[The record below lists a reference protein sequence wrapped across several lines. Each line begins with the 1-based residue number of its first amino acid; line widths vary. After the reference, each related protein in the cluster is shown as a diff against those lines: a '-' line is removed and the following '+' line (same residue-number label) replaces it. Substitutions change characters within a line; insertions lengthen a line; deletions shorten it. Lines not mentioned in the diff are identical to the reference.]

1 MVLVS
6 GFITNIVCYL
16 IIEIVTMKIEK
27 KKIGSLLIA
36 FITVLGIIGV
46 LMLDPIEQD
55 LGYHI
60 FIDQR
65 TVLGIPNFLNV
76 ISNIPFLL
84 VGIMGLYSI
93 FILQRLVFITEL
105 KAAYILFF
113 VGVSLVA
120 FGSGYYHLWPDNG
133 SLVWDRLPMTIAFMA
148 LFSIIVGEFTSSKL
162 GKFTLWPLVAFGAFS
177 VLYWYSTES
186 NGEGDL
192 RLYVLVQFLPIL
204 VIPLILIFFK
214 SKYTHTS
221 GYWYLLSAY
230 VLAKGLEHFDESINN
245 ILFSLSGHSLK
256 HVVAALGILF
266 LLKAYNKRKLI

>member
-1 MVLVS
+1 MNTKMKNIGLVA
-6 GFITNIVCYL
+6 ITLCSI
-16 IIEIVTMKIEK
+16 
-27 KKIGSLLIA
+27 
-36 FITVLGIIGV
+36 LGIVGV

-55 LGYHI
+55 IGYHT
-60 FIDQR
+60 FVDQR
-65 TVLGIPNFLNV
+65 ALLGIPNFWNV

-93 FILQRLVFITEL
+93 FILQRIVFITEL
-105 KAAYILFF
+105 KIAYTLFF
-113 VGVSLVA
+113 LGVSLVA
-120 FGSGYYHLWPDNG
+120 FGSGYYHLWPNNA

-148 LFSIIVGEFTSSKL
+148 LFSIIIGEFTSTKL
-162 GKFTLWPLVAFGAFS
+162 AKFTLWPLVAFGAFS

-186 NGEGDL
+186 SGEGDL
-192 RLYVLVQFLPIL
+192 RLYILVQFLPIL

-221 GYWYLLSAY
+221 GYWYLLLAY

-266 LLKAYNKRKLI
+266 LLKAYNKRTLI